1 MRNVGCVV
9 GLFAVLCL
17 TTAITA
23 QERATPFR
31 HGDPGI
37 SDPIVTKE
45 VHPTYTRE
53 AMEAKIQGTIAMDAV
68 VLENGTVGEVTI
80 TQSLDEK
87 YGLDHEAVKALKQW
101 QFKPGTKDKK
111 PVAVIVNVT
120 MSFTLK

>member
-1 MRNVGCVV
+1 MRNVGCLIGV
-9 GLFAVLCL
+9 FAVLCV
-17 TTAITA
+17 TTAVAA

-45 VHPTYTRE
+45 LHPTYTRE
-53 AMEAKIQGTIAMDAV
+53 AMEARIQGTIAMDAV
-68 VLENGTVGEVTI
+68 VLEDGTVGDVTI

-87 YGLDHEAVKALKQW
+87 YGLDQEAVKALKQW
-101 QFKPGTKDKK
+101 KFKPGTKDKK